1 MTRNLEK
8 ISIVSFIFAREGSK
22 GIKNK
27 NIIKFNGK
35 NLIGWTIEQA
45 HQIKEIDK
53 VIVSTDSKKIAKIS
67 KFYGAEVPFMRPK
80 YLAKDKS
87 SELQSW
93 KHALREFK
101 KIYGYLPNIFISLPC
116 TSPLRKKID
125 IQKCINLFKNSD
137 ADLVV
142 CVTESNRNPY
152 FNMVKINKKNYLSPV
167 INTKNKIHRR
177 QDALK
182 IYDMTTIAYVSRP
195 SYILNTEHIFD
206 GKVKS
211 ILVPYER
218 SIDIDNKYD
227 LKIAEYLHIK
237 NVKK

>member
-67 KFYGAEVPFMRPK
+67 KFYGAEVPFLRPK

-93 KHALREFK
+93 KHALKEFK
-101 KIYGYLPNIFISLPC
+101 KFMAIFLIYLLVFHA
-116 TSPLRKKID
+116 SPLRKKID

-152 FNMVKINKKNYLSPV
+152 FNMVKINEKDYLSPV
-167 INTKNKIHRR
+167 INTK
-177 QDALK
+177 
-182 IYDMTTIAYVSRP
+182 
-195 SYILNTEHIFD
+195 
-206 GKVKS
+206 
-211 ILVPYER
+211 
-218 SIDIDNKYD
+218 
-227 LKIAEYLHIK
+227 IK
-237 NVKK
+237 FIEDKML